1 MAHAHGLRRRP
12 SEERD
17 AASDALY
24 RELWKA
30 CAGPLV
36 NVPEVE
42 ETVYYFPQGHFEQ
55 LEASTNQELDHRIPH
70 YDLPPKILCRVAHV
84 QMMAEPDS
92 DEIYAHVNLL
102 PHTDQTV
109 PRNPHAR
116 PPGPPKPSVRTFSKI
131 LTASDTSTHGGF
143 SVLRKH
149 ANECL
154 PPLDMSQPTPSQ
166 DLVARDLQGH
176 EWHFKHIFRG
186 QPKRH
191 LLTTGWSTFV
201 SSKKLVAGDCFIFLR
216 GENGELRVGTRH
228 LAQRQTSM
236 PPAVISSQSMLIGVL
251 ASASHAMLTHTIFA
265 VYCKPRASQFV
276 VGINKYLEA
285 IKHEFA
291 VGMHF
296 QMRFERED
304 LPERRFTGTI
314 VGVGDCSSQW
324 TDSAWRSLKVQWD
337 EPATIQRP
345 DRVSPWE
352 IEPFVPSADETPQP
366 AMKTKRP
373 RSLERPLT
381 ETTTVPAASPI
392 RSNVQSS
399 KKQVFRPPKQKDLN
413 GSSLPS
419 SAPRSGRAMSSL
431 LTVNTSLSL
440 SQSALCNSPIASRTR
455 TRKCLDQIKKSGNAT
470 ACRVFGFDLRN
481 NSNKISPLL
490 EKEVHLPHP
499 STKSPE
505 TDDKQGVDL
514 LASSKERKDAQMEAP
529 PTDTQGQL
537 VSSPRTRI
545 KVQMQGNVVGRGMD
559 LSAFRGY
566 DDLIEELESMF
577 AIKGELRHRNKWEV
591 VYTDNEGDMML
602 VGDDPWQEFCKMA
615 KKICIYSS
623 EEVKKMSAVCKLPA
637 SPIDGEATII
647 SSESQPKSEA

>member
-1 MAHAHGLRRRP
+1 MAHADGLIRGG
-12 SEERD
+12 

-36 NVPEVE
+36 DVPDVE
-42 ETVYYFPQGHFEQ
+42 ENVYYFPQGHFEQ
-55 LEASTNQELDHRIPH
+55 LEASTNQDLDQRIPH
-70 YDLPPKILCRVAHV
+70 YNLPPKILCRVAHV
-84 QMMAEPDS
+84 QMMAEPDT
-92 DEIYAHVNLL
+92 DEVYAHVNLL
-102 PHTDQTV
+102 PHTDQTE
-109 PRNPHAR
+109 PRNPYAL
-116 PPGPPKPSVRTFSKI
+116 PPDPPKPSVRSFSKI

-154 PPLDMSQPTPSQ
+154 PPLDMSQPTPTQ
-166 DLVARDLQGH
+166 DLVAKDLQGH

-201 SSKKLVAGDCFIFLR
+201 TSKKLVAGDCFIFVR

-228 LAQRQTSM
+228 LAQRQSSM

-251 ASASHAMLTHTIFA
+251 ASASHAMSTHTIFA
-265 VYCKPRASQFV
+265 VYCKPRTSQFV

-296 QMRFERED
+296 QMRFEGED
-304 LPERRFTGTI
+304 LPKRRFTGTI

-324 TDSAWRSLKVQWD
+324 TESAWRSLKVQWD

-352 IEPFVPSADETPQP
+352 IEPFVPSADETSQP
-366 AMKTKRP
+366 AMQIKRP
-373 RSLERPLT
+373 RSLDRPLT
-381 ETTTVPAASPI
+381 ETTTASAASPI

-419 SAPRSGRAMSSL
+419 SAPRSGRALSSL

-440 SQSALCNSPIASRTR
+440 SREARAGKNILLQPALCNSPIASRTR
-455 TRKCLDQIKKSGNAT
+455 KCLDQIKKSENAT

-481 NSNKISPLL
+481 NSSKISPLL
-490 EKEVHLPHP
+490 EKEVHLPRP
-499 STKSPE
+499 STKTPE
-505 TDDKQGVDL
+505 TDNKQGVDL
-514 LASSKERKDAQMEAP
+514 LASSKERKDAQP
-529 PTDTQGQL
+529 IDTQGQL

-545 KVQMQGNVVGRGMD
+545 KVQMQGHVVGRGMD
-559 LSAFRGY
+559 LSALRGY

-577 AIKGELRHRNKWEV
+577 DIKGELRPRNKWEM

-602 VGDDPWQEFCKMA
+602 VGDDLWQEFCKMA